1 MIYLMIKAQIKEKI
15 FQLEKKEESVL
26 INQDMEKL

>member
-1 MIYLMIKAQIKEKI
+1 MIYLMIEVQTKEKV

>member
-1 MIYLMIKAQIKEKI
+1 MIEVQTKEKV

>member
-1 MIYLMIKAQIKEKI
+1 MIYLMIKAQTKEKV